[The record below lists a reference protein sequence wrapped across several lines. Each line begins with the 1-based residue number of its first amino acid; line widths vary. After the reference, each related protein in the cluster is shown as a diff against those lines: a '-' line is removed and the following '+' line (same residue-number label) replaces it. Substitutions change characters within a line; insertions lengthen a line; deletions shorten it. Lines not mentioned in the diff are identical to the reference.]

1 MRMTSAATPS
11 LTRKS
16 TAARTSSLFRV
27 LCHHPHS
34 ERQSGF
40 DHTADPGD
48 SPIKASTHTCDP
60 LVLGAI
66 GAIERR
72 RNIDTALRE
81 DLDDPGLADR
91 EVRIY
96 LDELVTYMA
105 GVTHVLLQ
113 SRMSHRLPAYKLN
126 IVAAQNV
133 RLVDQGLPIDSGV
146 TTLWRRVGVTMSTPQ
161 VAVLREFEPE
171 ELEPLDRGRKTRRV
185 FIGQTTQRPCGYP
198 RVRTPRIKT
207 ATDRTSVAPQA
218 PLRTAGR
225 YYDRGAMWENPRSVR
240 PSHVVRV
247 VQSRFRRLLSA

>member
-1 MRMTSAATPS
+1 MTAQRLLKRFERRDVGAATDRPHMINADDVGS
-11 LTRKS
+11 DAEFDQKVDG
-16 TAARTSSLFRV
+16 RTNFLSFRV

-185 FIGQTTQRPCGYP
+185 FIGQTINGHVATPVCVRLVSRLQPIAPPWRP
-198 RVRTPRIKT
+198 
-207 ATDRTSVAPQA
+207 
-218 PLRTAGR
+218 
-225 YYDRGAMWENPRSVR
+225 
-240 PSHVVRV
+240 
-247 VQSRFRRLLSA
+247 RRR